1 MQCVKW
7 QAKQYKKNK
16 KLNSLKGYYFT
27 APDAFTKQNKKQVK
41 NLFSLYW

>member
-16 KLNSLKGYYFT
+16 KLNSLKGYYS